1 MKICLK
7 GRSVFLLILAL
18 SSMWSCT
25 SVKLRTANTYY
36 EEYAFAD
43 AIKNYEYVLSRKKNN
58 DAILKLADSYRQV
71 NNSQKAEQWYKEA
84 IQLDESPPL
93 NKLYYAEALMEN
105 GKYAEAKTWFI
116 NYLKLV
122 PTDEKAKRMIVS
134 CDSIPAFFRDTT
146 EYIINLLGLN
156 QAGISSFS
164 PAYYRSGITF
174 LSDRSAPGKSKIK
187 SEFTGKEFFDI
198 FYAKK
203 TEKGNWL
210 EPELLRGTVNGIYN
224 EGPAIFTKD
233 YNTVYFTRNDYIGNT
248 ANKNKKD
255 FNILKIY
262 KGVFEGGEWNVGGEM
277 PFNSNDY
284 SCGDPALS
292 SDGNTMYFVSDMPWG
307 YGGTDIYIIKNENG
321 RWGNP
326 VNLGSLVNSSGNER
340 FPFLENDS
348 TLFFASDGNYGL
360 GGLDVFMSTYD
371 GDKWTRAINLGYPIN
386 TPRDDFGF
394 ITDSTERS
402 GYFSSNRVGGID
414 KIFAFTKNPPKLS
427 VAGIV
432 TDKQSANGLAKAKIM
447 LTSSDGK
454 DTVINTLA
462 DGKYYA
468 PVEQNKSYKIDVIKF
483 GYYST
488 KSSLSTYGLRNSQ
501 KFTQDYQ
508 LEKIN
513 VGKSTINYK
522 ISFARYDSKISAGCA
537 SALDSLVQWMK
548 DNPSIKIELSCH
560 TDSRGNDKDNLT
572 LSQKRADE
580 ISNYLSLHGVAPR
593 RIVAHGYG
601 ETRLINGCVNGI
613 MCLEEDHRVNNRTE
627 IKITGLE

>member
-1 MKICLK
+1 MKIILK
-7 GRSVFLLILAL
+7 GRSVFLLTLAL
-18 SSMWSCT
+18 SCMWSCT

-71 NNSQKAEQWYKEA
+71 NNSQKAEQWYKEV
-84 IQLDESPPL
+84 IQLDESLPIH
-93 NKLYYAEALMEN
+93 KLYYAEALMEN
-105 GKYAEAKTWFI
+105 GKYAEAKTWFT

-122 PTDEKAKRMIVS
+122 PTDEKAKRMVVS

-146 EYIINLLGLN
+146 EYTINLLGLN
-156 QAGISSFS
+156 QAGITSFS

-210 EPELLRGTVNGIYN
+210 EPELLRGSVNGIYN

-292 SDGNTMYFVSDMPWG
+292 NDGNTMYFVSDMPWG

-371 GDKWTRAINLGYPIN
+371 GDKWTSAINLGYPIN

-427 VAGIV
+427 VAGII
-432 TDKQSANGLAKAKIM
+432 TDKQSSNGISKAKII

-468 PVEQNKSYKIDVIKF
+468 SVEQNKSYKIDVNKF

-522 ISFARYDSKISAGCA
+522 ISFARYDSKISANCA

-580 ISNYLSLHGVAPR
+580 ISNYLSLRGVAPR
-593 RIVAHGYG
+593 RIAAHGYG
-601 ETRLINGCVNGI
+601 ESRLLNGCVNGI